1 MTTFALALL
10 TLATVPA
17 PTGEQV
23 AELRAPD
30 WAAEFAPSPKRD
42 AGPDAPS
49 AEDIRRAA
57 AALVAELAVDEVL
70 ATRAGQRLINS
81 AILCQ
86 SVELLT
92 AEGQSAAVARRQLA
106 AAGVAATDRLE
117 RARIEPLA
125 CDAYPVERLVQCLGI
140 LPAAACT
147 EDDELAAQ
155 LAAAERLASVT
166 P

>member
-1 MTTFALALL
+1 MTTTLLFALL
-10 TLATVPA
+10 LATPIDEPVRDL
-17 PTGEQV
+17 V
-23 AELRAPD
+23 APD
-30 WAAEFAPSPKRD
+30 WSAEFVASPKRD

-49 AEDIRRAA
+49 AEDIRRSA
-57 AALVAELAVDEVL
+57 AALVAEMDADGVL
-70 ATRAGQRLINS
+70 SSRVGQRLINS

-125 CDAYPVERLVQCLGI
+125 CDAYPVERLVQCLGL
-140 LPAAACT
+140 LPSAECT
-147 EDDELAAQ
+147 ENDELAAQ
-155 LAAAERLASVT
+155 VLAAERLASVT